1 MLTLR
6 VSLQESK
13 EKGVGTQQTPA
24 GDVESRPQQRHF
36 VA

>member
-13 EKGVGTQQTPA
+13 EKGA
-24 GDVESRPQQRHF
+24 GNAADSCRGRGIQ
-36 VA
+36 ATA